1 MKKSTF
7 ITLLLIIF
15 VLMAGTISACFFVR
29 ERASDTYQDQEPK
42 QEQKQVEIKAAEET
56 ANDDTQRELESM
68 INYNGTLYSLKQVEY
83 NSGLPEE
90 AHALYGAIE
99 ESVSRYEKP
108 ARNLTTNDALLEGKE
123 VYQYKNERYSDALL
137 VYVDKEKWIYAPY
150 EEVPEELKRYAFRNE
165 QELVYFAIERL
176 EEEGYR
182 LSANDGSDLI
192 QFNALPEEFKKID
205 VVYEKALDY
214 SPSPRY
220 VQMWYCEEPYRLLVL
235 TQEEEEAISYVP
247 FGSVNY
253 IDRTRS
259 LLSPEF
265 AWVARQAHYR
275 GYRDGLALTAELYAA
290 DKFEAGYGDKILS
303 ELTGPLGLP
312 CPYTSLTF
320 SGRDVNAQHYP
331 RSYSTEDGE
340 LIEKVW
346 KVLNSPDRI
355 EVSEYEGY
363 EDVMDL
369 QFFGMHEN
377 ERVILLPNDNCK
389 YLGTGKKYC
398 LPQGSYAAI
407 SALLTDYTTAN
418 YSFTID
424 EDFLSID
431 TDSQEELVFMFDI
444 PAKYV
449 LPSVTGDFTG
459 DWALIPT
466 DIKNWD
472 HEGRFGYIQN
482 IYTREGFGPVEISVY
497 FDELLIGISCDGK
510 TELFYTDQSTMDS
523 IDQLTENVR
532 KH

>member
-7 ITLLLIIF
+7 IVSLLIIF
-15 VLMAGTISACFFVR
+15 VLMAGTISAYFFAMG
-29 ERASDTYQDQEPK
+29 RASATYPDQE
-42 QEQKQVEIKAAEET
+42 QVEIKATEET
-56 ANDDTQRELESM
+56 ADDSVPRELESM
-68 INYNGTLYSLKQVEY
+68 INYNGTLYSLKQVAY

-90 AHALYGAIE
+90 PHALYGMIE

-108 ARNLTTNDALLEGKE
+108 AQNLTTNDALLEGKE

-150 EEVPEELKRYAFRNE
+150 EEVSEELKRYTFRDE
-165 QELVYFAIERL
+165 QALVDFAIERL
-176 EEEGYR
+176 EEKGYR
-182 LSANDGSDLI
+182 LSANDGGDLI
-192 QFNALPEEFKKID
+192 RFTALPEEFKRID
-205 VVYEKALDY
+205 GVYEKSLDY

-220 VQMWYCEEPYRLLVL
+220 AQVWYCAQPYRLLVL
-235 TQEEEEAISYVP
+235 TQEEEEGITYVP

-259 LLSPEF
+259 LLSPEY
-265 AWVARQAHYR
+265 AWVARQAHYI
-275 GYRDGLALTAELYAA
+275 GHRDGLALNADIYAA
-290 DKFEAGYGDKILS
+290 DYITAEYGDRILE

-340 LIEKVW
+340 LMKKVW
-346 KVLNSPDRI
+346 AVLNSPDRI

-377 ERVILLPNDNCK
+377 ERVILLPTDNCK
-389 YLGTGKKYC
+389 YIGTGKKYC
-398 LPQGSYAAI
+398 LSKGSYTAI

-424 EDFLSID
+424 EDFLNID
-431 TDSQEELVFMFDI
+431 TDSQEKLVFMFDI
-444 PAKYV
+444 PAVYISP
-449 LPSVTGDFTG
+449 LITGDFTE
-459 DWALIPT
+459 DWVLIPT

-482 IYTREGFGPVEISVY
+482 IYTREGFGPVEISVH
-497 FDELLIGISCDGK
+497 FDELMIVVQCDGK
-510 TELFYTDQSTMDS
+510 SKAYYTDQNTMDS
-523 IDQLTENVR
+523 IDQLVQSVR
-532 KH
+532 NSDQRIQ